1 MQQRDDKIMHES
13 NPKTEI
19 NILKTTQTWRTARL
33 AIFTAL
39 SAVGSGDSKEMIAR
53 KPNKTVQ
60 VSIIAMTAALYAVFF
75 FLSKVVPGLPTF
87 TVLYLPIILLGVFP
101 LWFGWSGLIGSMIG
115 AYIGGVFVESLP
127 LYVAWAE
134 SVTTLIIF
142 GLNWLLISKISAE
155 ARTKKGIFLL
165 SVVYAV
171 TLFVGTSYILW
182 QLSVLGM
189 FPLSVAEATLLP
201 TFALNLPIQLI
212 VCPALIRAISPKL
225 KTMGIYAGT
234 FSEWLSN
241 RAELKAKRGK

>member
-1 MQQRDDKIMHES
+1 MRE
-13 NPKTEI
+13 
-19 NILKTTQTWRTARL
+19 
-33 AIFTAL
+33 
-39 SAVGSGDSKEMIAR
+39 R
-53 KPNKTVQ
+53 KPGKAKQ
-60 VSIIAMTAALYAVFF
+60 ASIIAVTAALYAIFF
-75 FLSKVVPGLPTF
+75 FLSYTIAVPNF

-127 LYVAWAE
+127 LHVAWAE

-165 SVVYAV
+165 YVIYAL
-171 TLFVGTSYILW
+171 TLLVGTSYILW

-225 KTMGIYAGT
+225 KNMGVYGGT
-234 FSEWLSN
+234 FREWRSN
-241 RAELKAKRGK
+241 QIKNEP